1 MVEGKAMSRNLKFLI
16 LLIFVLA
23 LAALAVVIAS
33 YQFYSQQTTNPI
45 FNPFGRPYR
54 LNPADLEF
62 YYVAR
67 TVFSSINII
76 LLIILIINYA
86 SIYVKTKSEFT
97 IGLLLFASFFLMKD
111 IAWSPFVVS
120 IAGFNVFGLGPFAF
134 LPDLF
139 ELVALSVLL
148 YLSIKY

>member
-1 MVEGKAMSRNLKFLI
+1 MSRNLKFLVFLVI
-16 LLIFVLA
+16 MLA
-23 LAALAVVIAS
+23 IAALAVVIAS
-33 YQFYSQQTTNPI
+33 YQLYSQQTTNPI
-45 FNPFGRPYR
+45 FQGGRPFR
-54 LNPADLEF
+54 LNPADLEL

-67 TVFSSINII
+67 LVFSSINIV
-76 LLIILIINYA
+76 LLIILIINYV
-86 SIYVKTKSEFT
+86 SIFAKTKSEFT
-97 IGLLLFASFFLMKD
+97 IGLLLFAAFFLMKD

-120 IAGFNVFGLGPFAF
+120 LAGFNVFGLGPFAF